1 MIAAIVLAAAL
12 AAKPSPTP
20 VATPTPLPIAP
31 LPVPQAQAGV
41 PQTVTLQQAIDI
53 AVAKSPVL
61 ASAFANYQLTQ
72 IPVEIARSAIFP
84 NISANATISRSQN
97 NRSSSAGGSSS
108 GSGGTGSSGGGS
120 IGNTFNSRGV
130 SVDLRQ
136 LIFDGGK
143 SIALI
148 HQAQNN
154 ALAGSQ
160 TYQRALETLA
170 FNVSQA
176 YFTALQAQST
186 VHVDQEILKQA
197 QTNENLTRAQVHAGT
212 SARVDQITAHVPT
225 VQAQVN
231 LTRDQGALASAL
243 GAFANSIGLDPTVL
257 VQPATTGTSNPSA
270 LLVPVLPYQ
279 QAVTRALALRP
290 DYLSSQS
297 AVAAAQYNVQAQRAG
312 YLPTLNGNASV
323 GTNSTLPNGSG
334 FVSSNSIGATLSI
347 PIFDQGLTRAQVQ
360 QAEQQLNLAQANA
373 AQTRLGVELNV
384 QQALVAVAS
393 NQAAVV
399 QAQAAVASAQE
410 SLRGAQAQYRAG
422 VTNLVTLL
430 QAQTNYTQAESSL
443 INAVYTLRQAE
454 QQYVYAIGESSIN
467 PTSH

>member
-1 MIAAIVLAAAL
+1 M
-12 AAKPSPTP
+12 
-20 VATPTPLPIAP
+20 
-31 LPVPQAQAGV
+31 PQPQAGV

-72 IPVEIARSAIFP
+72 IPVAIARSAIFP
-84 NISANATISRSQN
+84 NISANASISRSQSG
-97 NRSSSAGGSSS
+97 RSSSSSANNT
-108 GSGGTGSSGGGS
+108 GTGTGTGTGGTGSSGTT
-120 IGNTFNSRGV
+120 GNSFNSR
-130 SVDLRQ
+130 SAQIDLRQ

-148 HQAQNN
+148 HQAQSN

-186 VHVDQEILKQA
+186 VSVDRDILKQA
-197 QTNENLTRAQVHAGT
+197 QTNENLTKAQVRAGT
-212 SARVDQITAHVPT
+212 SARVDQVTAHVPT
-225 VQAQVN
+225 VQAQVT

-243 GAFANSIGLDPTVL
+243 GAFANAIGLDPTVL
-257 VQPATTGTSNPSA
+257 VQPANTGSSNPSA

-290 DYLSSQS
+290 DYLSAQN
-297 AVAAAQYNVQAQRAG
+297 AVNAAQYNVQAQRAG
-312 YLPTLNGNASV
+312 YLPTINGTASL
-323 GTNSTLPNGSG
+323 GTASTLPNGSG

-347 PIFDQGLTRAQVQ
+347 PIFDQGLTKAQVQ
-360 QAEQQLNLAQANA
+360 QAQAQLGLAQANA
-373 AQTRLGVELNV
+373 SQTRLGVELAV

-393 NQAAVV
+393 NQAAVA
-399 QAQAAVASAQE
+399 QAQAEVTSAQE

-454 QQYVYAIGESSIN
+454 QQYVFAIGESSIN
-467 PTSH
+467 PTAQ